1 MNIDIRTLDDGDGI
15 EATLMRHHASWH
27 KTCRLKFNQTKL
39 ERLGM
44 RSTLEEEEEEE
55 GINNKK
61 EGDEK
66 GSLQEEKCKQNEV
79 SAMQTRSSH
88 EIVDLKEA
96 KCFLCDEAAGS
107 AGLHKVSTY
116 DIDMRVRKC
125 AMELED
131 SSLLAKLAPGDM
143 IALEAKYHR
152 RCLVALYNRARAAN
166 SERIN
171 EAHDDLHGIAFAE
184 LVAFMVDFRAEEGV
198 APVFKLA
205 DLAHLYK
212 TRLEQLSVATEGRV
226 HTSRLKLRLLSVF
239 PDLKA
244 HVQGKKV
251 VLAFDDDIG
260 AALRKAQDHDCD
272 HDAMHLARAAKVV
285 RKEMF
290 QQKFTFNGSFLQGT
304 QQNIIPKS
312 LLALVNMILEGPNI
326 KHQTQLDTTTD
337 VSLSI
342 SQLLMFNS
350 VKRSRAADVSSVVHH
365 KRERETPIS

>member
-1 MNIDIRTLDDGDGI
+1 MLPHLHPRNLALLTGNSVCFAKKKGNSKSVLVCPARSTKPPIGSGYKSLASHLLQFQAHGHMPMNIDIRTLDDGDGI

-107 AGLHKVSTY
+107 AGLHNASTY

-143 IALEAKYHR
+143 IALVAKYHR

-171 EAHDDLHGIAFAE
+171 EAHD
-184 LVAFMVDFRAEEGV
+184 V
-198 APVFKLA
+198 
-205 DLAHLYK
+205 
-212 TRLEQLSVATEGRV
+212 
-226 HTSRLKLRLLSVF
+226 
-239 PDLKA
+239 
-244 HVQGKKV
+244 
-251 VLAFDDDIG
+251 
-260 AALRKAQDHDCD
+260 
-272 HDAMHLARAAKVV
+272 
-285 RKEMF
+285 
-290 QQKFTFNGSFLQGT
+290 
-304 QQNIIPKS
+304 
-312 LLALVNMILEGPNI
+312 
-326 KHQTQLDTTTD
+326 
-337 VSLSI
+337 
-342 SQLLMFNS
+342 
-350 VKRSRAADVSSVVHH
+350 
-365 KRERETPIS
+365 